1 MKKTGVLL
9 INLGTPDSPKPSDVR
24 KYLLEFLT
32 DGRVIDYPWLP
43 RQLLVRGIIVPFR
56 YRSSAKTYKEIW
68 DAEKGSP
75 LLFHSVSLTEKVREH
90 FSEDVIVELGMRYQ
104 SPSIESALD
113 KLRAAEV
120 EHIIILPLFPQYA
133 SSSSGTAIQKATD
146 IISTWQGL
154 PSVST
159 ISSFYD
165 HPDFIEAF
173 MQRIRKYDLNDY
185 DHVIFSY
192 HGLPERHMRKVDES
206 GSHCVAEG
214 YSCCERITGV
224 NRFCYRAQCLATTR
238 EFVKQ
243 LDLADDQYTMSFQ
256 SRLGRDPWIQPYTT
270 DVLEHRAEQGDK
282 RLLVVCP
289 AFVADCLE
297 TIFEIGEEYQE
308 EFQEFGGDSVQLVES
323 LNDSDAWVNAVVNL
337 IKEKMPSS

>member
-56 YRSSAKTYKEIW
+56 YRSSARTYKEIW
-68 DAEKGSP
+68 DSERGSP
-75 LLFHSVSLTEKVREH
+75 LLYHSEALTEKVRQR

-104 SPSIESALD
+104 TPSIELALD

-159 ISSFYD
+159 VSSFYD
-165 HPDFIEAF
+165 HPGFIQAF
-173 MQRIRKYDLNDY
+173 LERIRQFEVGDY
-185 DHVIFSY
+185 DHIIFSY

-206 GSHCVAEG
+206 GNHCVAED
-214 YSCCERITGV
+214 YSCCEEITGV

-238 EFVKQ
+238 EFVRELGLKKES
-243 LDLADDQYTMSFQ
+243 YTMSFQ

-270 DVLEHRAEQGDK
+270 DVLEKRAELGDK

-297 TIFEIGEEYQE
+297 TIFEIGVEYQE
-308 EFQEFGGDSVQLVES
+308 EFQEFGGESVQLVDS
-323 LNDSDAWVNAVVNL
+323 LNDTEAWVDTVAEL
-337 IKEKMPSS
+337 IRSKMMAS